1 MTLRFDASAALR
13 HGWSLLRENEHE
25 IGAGELRIWTQLDSL
40 KRELSAGPVPDE
52 QSHPGSP
59 NFYQLPLA
67 QGEAYRVHRE
77 HSTLGRVFKVA
88 NSLMD
93 QLDAFVIIGQGSGHF
108 GPVAMKD
115 VNTDPYHNE
124 QLRGPRGGKPRMYF
138 VGGSLDTDSLQ
149 ALLWRLKAGG
159 YSSTH
164 REHRFG
170 IVLID
175 AHDDASTL
183 WPWFKPIYEALSQT
197 LEDDAPELAAS
208 LVVPIL
214 RQGSELAGR
223 CAAIPCAERFWIP
236 SGLAQGYELLS
247 PVGLLPAAILGHDI
261 MKLLEGAVALNERF
275 QQTSAHLDACCQLAA
290 LQILQVQGAT
300 KPLLQTF
307 NMWDAALEPLVRWN
321 QSLMD
326 RAWSQGR
333 GLQLNCATLLPRD
346 RERFEQWKP
355 GSLIHHLLVDKCRT
369 DPIVDMISA
378 QQKWVDHELNEPSL
392 LSTRTWLSTIDT
404 HVLGQWF
411 QMQMIATHLTQLVL
425 SASS

>member
-13 HGWSLLRENEHE
+13 HCLTLLPDCEPS
-25 IGAGELRIWTQLDSL
+25 IWAQLDTL
-40 KRELSAGPVPDE
+40 KRELSASTVPDE
-52 QSHPGSP
+52 YSQPDAP

-77 HSTLGRVFKVA
+77 QSTLGRVFKVA

-93 QLDAFVIIGQGSGHF
+93 QLDAFVIIGQGNGHF

-159 YSSTH
+159 YSATH

-175 AHDDASTL
+175 AHDDAATL
-183 WPWFKPIYEALSQT
+183 WPWFHPIYQT
-197 LEDDAPELAAS
+197 LRQSLADDTPSLAEQ

-214 RQGSELAGR
+214 RPGSELATR
-223 CAAIPCAERFWIP
+223 LESIPCAERFWIP

-275 QQTSAHLDACCQLAA
+275 QQTTAERDACCQLAA
-290 LQILQVQGAT
+290 LQILQRQMSAG
-300 KPLLQTF
+300 PLLQTF
-307 NMWDAALEPLVRWN
+307 NLWDAALEPLARWN
-321 QSLMD
+321 QSLVD
-326 RAWSQGR
+326 RVWSQGR
-333 GLQLNCATLLPRD
+333 APQLNCTTLLPRD
-346 RERFEQWKP
+346 CERYEQWKP
-355 GSLIHHLLVDKCRT
+355 ASLVHHLLADKCRT
-369 DPIVDMISA
+369 DPIADMISA
-378 QQKWVDHELNEPSL
+378 QQTCMDRELNEPAL
-392 LSTRTWLSTIDT
+392 LSTRTSLSTIDT
-404 HVLGQWF
+404 HELGQWF

-425 SASS
+425 NATSEYER